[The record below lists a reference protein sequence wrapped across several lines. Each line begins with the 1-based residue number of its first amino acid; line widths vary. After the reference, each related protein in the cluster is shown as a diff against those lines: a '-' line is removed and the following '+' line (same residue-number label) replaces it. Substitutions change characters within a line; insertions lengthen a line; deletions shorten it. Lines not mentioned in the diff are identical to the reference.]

1 MNSIHSSCSPCCGQ
15 RAWDRPVEKRETLGL
30 TEGGEGREEVG
41 EILKVGSVPGTPPDM
56 TAHQWVA
63 RASLSEH
70 LQGHSWF
77 YLGNFSTASPLGTC
91 P

>member
-1 MNSIHSSCSPCCGQ
+1 M
-15 RAWDRPVEKRETLGL
+15 EKRETLGL
-30 TEGGEGREEVG
+30 TDGGEGREEVG

-63 RASLSEH
+63 SASLSEH
-70 LQGHSWF
+70 LQGNSWL
-77 YLGNFSTASPLGTC
+77 YLGNFSTASPSGTC